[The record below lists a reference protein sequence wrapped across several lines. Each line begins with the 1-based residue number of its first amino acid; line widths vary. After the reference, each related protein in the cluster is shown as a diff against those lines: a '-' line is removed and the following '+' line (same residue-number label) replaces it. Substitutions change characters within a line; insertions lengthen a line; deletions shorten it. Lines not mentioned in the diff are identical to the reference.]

1 MTLGKRALILIFPVV
16 LAGYL
21 LAAFSVHVAQSRSIR
36 ALEHAKLSQRLEHA
50 AAVFQNEVRRSR
62 GALNAL
68 LSGSALR
75 QYVAETDRKYRV
87 TAFGV
92 RLQESLKSLLDDP
105 AGYLSFAVLNTRLE
119 TEYYFENSWDPFAEI
134 DQAQLDLARQLAN
147 GSKLGDWT
155 YVDATGERPRIVYSL
170 FVDPITF
177 GRPSPS
183 NRKNALLMQVA
194 VQPDRFLKLQA
205 ALEKEYGADIVLQPW
220 PLAVTDDLSASVPLG
235 PSLHATLTVSDTH
248 FNAQMLRQKVLL
260 ALGALAMSLFSI
272 WLTVVLIR
280 RFITGPIATL
290 DANVMAVM
298 AAEREE
304 IAKVGGAGE
313 IGRLTG
319 NIRELHRQSVQSL
332 QLVQRSSW
340 TDALT
345 GINNRAR
352 FNILAAQAVRETVA
366 SGDKCSLL
374 FIDIDNFKFVN
385 DKHGHDVGD
394 ELLKT
399 LAARIAHDVGAITGG
414 RGQEPAILARLSGDE
429 FAVLLRSQPGDGVVR
444 ETCAAILA
452 LFSDGFELSGK
463 RYPVTASIG
472 VAVCPDDASS
482 VAELISNSDA
492 AMYQAKS
499 AGKNR
504 SARFSRALNDKRTRQ
519 RQIQDELR
527 SLDPDQQF
535 HLVYMPIV
543 DAGGKVNGCEALL
556 RWYSP
561 VLGNVTPDE
570 FVPIAESSG
579 LFTKID
585 WWVVDKAMSDCRQ
598 LKALFGPDTV
608 LAINISSAELHSK
621 AISEH
626 LSDCLARHNLE
637 AQSIDI
643 ELTETFAVQIS
654 DQLRLR
660 MDELRSKG
668 FRLSIDDFGAGYT
681 SVQQIIGYAADTIKL
696 DRELVSNLNASESLA
711 VLRAVI
717 ALCHA
722 KGMAV
727 VGEGVDTPEKLAM
740 LKAAGCDRF
749 QGYLISKP
757 LPLAELA
764 IWALSRVAHA
774 VEKPA
779 DSSFRPESKTPEDA
793 RKIAG

>member
-21 LAAFSVHVAQSRSIR
+21 LAALSVHLAQSRSIR

-50 AAVFQNEVRRSR
+50 ASVFQNEVRRSR

-68 LSGSALR
+68 LSGNALR
-75 QYVAETDRKYRV
+75 QYVAETDKKYR
-87 TAFGV
+87 ANALGV
-92 RLQESLKSLLDDP
+92 RLQESLTSLSDDP
-105 AGYLSFAVLNTRLE
+105 AGFISLAVFNSKLE
-119 TEYYFENSWDPFAEI
+119 AEYYFENSWDPFAEI
-134 DQAQLDLARQLAN
+134 DPAQLDLARQLLN
-147 GSKLGDWT
+147 GSKLGDWS
-155 YVDATGERPRIVYSL
+155 YVDSAGDRPRVVYSL
-170 FVDPITF
+170 FVDPVTF
-177 GRPSPS
+177 GRPAPS
-183 NRKNALLMQVA
+183 NKANALLMQVA
-194 VQPDRFLKLQA
+194 VQPDRFLRLQA
-205 ALEKEYGADIVLQPW
+205 PLKREYGAEIVLQPW

-235 PSLHATLTVSDTH
+235 PALHATLTVSDAH
-248 FNAQMLRQKVLL
+248 FEAQMLRQKVLL

-272 WLTVVLIR
+272 WLIIVLIR

-290 DANVMAVM
+290 DTNVMAVM
-298 AAEREE
+298 AGAREE
-304 IAKVGGAGE
+304 IAEVDEAGE
-313 IGRLTG
+313 IGRLTR
-319 NIRELHRQSVQSL
+319 NIREMHRQSLQSL

-340 TDALT
+340 TDTLT
-345 GINNRAR
+345 GISNRGR
-352 FNILAAQAVRETVA
+352 FNMLAAQAVQEAVA
-366 SGDKCSLL
+366 SGEKCSLL

-399 LAARIAHDVGAITGG
+399 LATRIARDVEEITRR

-429 FAVLLRSQPGDGVVR
+429 FAVLLRSQPGDGAVQ
-444 ETCAAILA
+444 EICGAILA

-472 VAVCPDDASS
+472 VAACPDDASS
-482 VAELISNSDA
+482 VAELISNADA
-492 AMYQAKS
+492 AMYQAKT

-527 SLDPDQQF
+527 SLDPDEQF

-543 DAGGKVNGCEALL
+543 DPGGKVTGCEALL
-556 RWYSP
+556 RWHSP
-561 VLGNVTPDE
+561 VLGHVTPDE

-585 WWVVDKAMSDCRQ
+585 WWVIDKAMSDCHQ

-621 AISEH
+621 SINEH
-626 LSDCLARHNLE
+626 FSDCLTRHGLE
-637 AQSIDI
+637 ARSIDI

-654 DQLRLR
+654 DQLRLN
-660 MDELRSKG
+660 MEELRSKG

-681 SVQQIIGYAADTIKL
+681 SVQQIIDYAADTIKL
-696 DRELVSNLNASESLA
+696 DRALVSNLAASRSLA
-711 VLRAVI
+711 VLKAVV

-722 KGMAV
+722 KEMTV

-740 LKAAGCDRF
+740 LTAAGCDRF

-764 IWALSRVAHA
+764 IWALSRVALA
-774 VEKPA
+774 ADKPA
-779 DSSFRPESKTPEDA
+779 DGDVWPVAASR
-793 RKIAG
+793 R

>member
-21 LAAFSVHVAQSRSIR
+21 LAAVSVHVAQSRSIR

-68 LSGSALR
+68 LGGNALR
-75 QYVAETDRKYRV
+75 QYVSETDKKYR
-87 TAFGV
+87 ASALGV
-92 RLQESLKSLLDDP
+92 RLQENLKSLLDDP
-105 AGYLSFAVLNTRLE
+105 AGYLSFAILDNKLE

-155 YVDATGERPRIVYSL
+155 YVDGTGDRPRIVYSL
-170 FVDPITF
+170 FADPITL
-177 GRPSPS
+177 GRPAPS
-183 NRKNALLMQVA
+183 NKANALLMQVA

-205 ALEKEYGADIVLQPW
+205 ALKKEYGADIVLQPW
-220 PLAVTDDLSASVPLG
+220 PLAVTDGLSASVPLG

-248 FNAQMLRQKVLL
+248 FDAQMLRQKVLL
-260 ALGALAMSLFSI
+260 ALGAVAMSLFSI
-272 WLTVVLIR
+272 WLIIVLIR

-290 DANVMAVM
+290 DTNVMAVM
-298 AAEREE
+298 AGAREE
-304 IAKVGGAGE
+304 IAEVDEAGE
-313 IGRLTG
+313 IGRLTR
-319 NIRELHRQSVQSL
+319 NIREMHRRSVQSL

-340 TDALT
+340 TDTLT
-345 GINNRAR
+345 GIANRAR
-352 FNILAAQAVRETVA
+352 FNMLATQAVQEAVA
-366 SGDKCSLL
+366 SVEKCSLL

-399 LAARIAHDVGAITGG
+399 LAARIASDVGAITRR

-429 FAVLLRSQPGDGVVR
+429 FAVLLRTRPGDGAVR

-452 LFSDGFELSGK
+452 LFSDGFELAGK

-482 VAELISNSDA
+482 VAELISNADA

-519 RQIQDELR
+519 RQIQEELR
-527 SLDPDQQF
+527 ALDPDEQF

-543 DAGGKVNGCEALL
+543 DTGGKVTGCEALL
-556 RWYSP
+556 RWHSP
-561 VLGNVTPDE
+561 VLGHVTPDE

-585 WWVVDKAMSDCRQ
+585 WWVIDKAMSDCHQ

-621 AISEH
+621 SISGH
-626 LSDCLARHNLE
+626 FSDCLARYGLE
-637 AQSIDI
+637 ARSIDI

-654 DQLRLR
+654 DQLRLN
-660 MDELRSKG
+660 MEELRSKG

-681 SVQQIIGYAADTIKL
+681 SVQQIIDYAADTIKL
-696 DRELVSNLNASESLA
+696 DRALVSNLTASKSLA
-711 VLRAVI
+711 VLKAVI

-722 KGMAV
+722 KEMAV
-727 VGEGVDTPEKLAM
+727 VGEGVDTAEKLAM
-740 LKAAGCDRF
+740 LSAAGCDRF

-764 IWALSRVAHA
+764 IWALSHVALA
-774 VEKPA
+774 SKPA
-779 DSSFRPESKTPEDA
+779 EGDSRSALGA
-793 RKIAG
+793 RR